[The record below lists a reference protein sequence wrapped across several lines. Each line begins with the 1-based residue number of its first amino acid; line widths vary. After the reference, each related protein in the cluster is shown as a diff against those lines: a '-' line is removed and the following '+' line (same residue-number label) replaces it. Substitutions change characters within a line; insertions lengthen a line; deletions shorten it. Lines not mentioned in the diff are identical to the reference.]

1 MTTMQVAPQPHPSHW
16 GPRLLRWTPRVLAIL
31 FIASIALFALDV
43 FGAGYS
49 PWETIVA
56 LFMHLLPNLALL
68 AVVLLA
74 WRWPW
79 VGAIGFGG
87 FAAWYLVAFGITN
100 GWSFDWCVYALLA
113 GIHALIGVLYLADWF
128 TRRRAAA

>member
-1 MTTMQVAPQPHPSHW
+1 MTTMQVAPQPHPGRW
-16 GPRLLRWTPRVLAIL
+16 GLRLLRWTPRVLAIL
-31 FIASIALFALDV
+31 FIAFIALFALDV

-68 AVVLLA
+68 AVVILA

-79 VGAIGFGG
+79 VGAIGFLG
-87 FAAWYLVAFGITN
+87 FAAWYLFTFG
-100 GWSFDWCVYALLA
+100 GSFDWSVYALLA
-113 GIHALIGVLYLADWF
+113 GIPVLIGVLYLADWF
-128 TRRRAAA
+128 VRRRGAA